1 LHQQEN
7 ASRAR
12 ATKVMCAH
20 AEPLGPHV
28 SWSAA
33 LLLFLISHAAGDI
46 LMQTDWQAITKV
58 AGLGDAGGRRAL
70 TRHIGT
76 YMLAFVPALAWVAAE
91 TTVLRAVAV
100 GALIA
105 IPHLLIDDGRIV
117 SAWLRAVKHVPN
129 PALGLRIA
137 VDQTFHAIC
146 LLGAALV
153 AAA

>member
-1 LHQQEN
+1 
-7 ASRAR
+7 
-12 ATKVMCAH
+12 VFAH
-20 AEPLGPHV
+20 ADSLWPHV

-33 LLLFLISHAAGDI
+33 FLVFLVSHAAGDI
-46 LMQTDWQAITKV
+46 LLQTDWQAVTKV

-70 TRHIGT
+70 TQHLGT
-76 YMLAFVPALAWVAAE
+76 YLLAFVPALVWVGAE
-91 TTVLRAVAV
+91 TSALHALAV

-105 IPHLLIDDGRIV
+105 IPHFVIDDGRIV
-117 SAWLRAVKHVPN
+117 GGWLRLVKHVQQ

>member
-1 LHQQEN
+1 
-7 ASRAR
+7 
-12 ATKVMCAH
+12 
-20 AEPLGPHV
+20 
-28 SWSAA
+28 
-33 LLLFLISHAAGDI
+33 
-46 LMQTDWQAITKV
+46 
-58 AGLGDAGGRRAL
+58 
-70 TRHIGT
+70 
-76 YMLAFVPALAWVAAE
+76 MLAFVPALVWVGVE
-91 TTVLRAVAV
+91 TTALRAVGV

-117 SAWLRAVKHVPN
+117 NAWLHQVKHVQQ

>member
-1 LHQQEN
+1 M
-7 ASRAR
+7 RIY
-12 ATKVMCAH
+12 

-28 SWSAA
+28 SWPEA
-33 LLLFLISHAAGDI
+33 LLVFLISHAAGDI
-46 LMQTDWQAITKV
+46 LLQTDWQAVTKV
-58 AGLGDAGGRRAL
+58 AGLGDTGGRRAL
-70 TRHIGT
+70 TQHLGT
-76 YMLAFVPALAWVAAE
+76 YILAFVPALVWVGVE
-91 TTVLRAVAV
+91 TTALRAVLV

-105 IPHLLIDDGRIV
+105 VPHLLIDDGRAV
-117 SAWLRAVKHVPN
+117 NAWLHRVKHVQQ

>member
-1 LHQQEN
+1 
-7 ASRAR
+7 
-12 ATKVMCAH
+12 VCAH

-33 LLLFLISHAAGDI
+33 LLLFLVSHAAGDI
-46 LMQTDWQAITKV
+46 LLQTDWQAITKV
-58 AGLGDAGGRRAL
+58 TGLANPSGRRAL

-76 YMLAFVPALAWVAAE
+76 YILAFVPALVWVGAE
-91 TTVLRAVAV
+91 TTALRAVAV

-105 IPHLLIDDGRIV
+105 VPHLVIDDGRIV
-117 SAWLRAVKHVPN
+117 SAWLRGVKHVSD

-137 VDQTFHAIC
+137 VDQTFHAFC

>member
-1 LHQQEN
+1 
-7 ASRAR
+7 
-12 ATKVMCAH
+12 MFAH
-20 AEPLGPHV
+20 ADSPWPHV

-33 LLLFLISHAAGDI
+33 FLVFLVSHAAGDI
-46 LMQTDWQAITKV
+46 LLQTDWQAVTKV
-58 AGLGDAGGRRAL
+58 AGLSVANGRRAL
-70 TRHIGT
+70 SQHLAT
-76 YMLAFVPALAWVAAE
+76 YMLAFVPALVWVGAE
-91 TTVLRAVAV
+91 TTALRALGV

-105 IPHLLIDDGRIV
+105 LPHLLIDDGRIV
-117 SAWLRAVKHVPN
+117 SGWLRLVKHVEQ

>member
-1 LHQQEN
+1 
-7 ASRAR
+7 
-12 ATKVMCAH
+12 MFAH
-20 AEPLGPHV
+20 AEPPGSHV

-33 LLLFLISHAAGDI
+33 LLVFLISHAAGDI
-46 LMQTDWQAITKV
+46 LLQTDWQAVTKV
-58 AGLGDAGGRRAL
+58 AGLSDIAGRRAL
-70 TRHIGT
+70 TQHLGT
-76 YMLAFVPALAWVAAE
+76 YMLAFVPALVWVGVE
-91 TTVLRAVAV
+91 TSALRALAV

-117 SAWLRAVKHVPN
+117 NAWLHVVKHVQK

>member
-1 LHQQEN
+1 
-7 ASRAR
+7 
-12 ATKVMCAH
+12 M
-20 AEPLGPHV
+20 

-33 LLLFLISHAAGDI
+33 FLVFLVSHAAGDI
-46 LMQTDWQAITKV
+46 LMQTDWQALTKV
-58 AGLGDAGGRRAL
+58 AGLGDEGGRRAL
-70 TRHIGT
+70 TRHLST
-76 YMLAFVPALAWVAAE
+76 YMLAFVPALVWVGVE
-91 TTVLRAVAV
+91 TTALLAVGV

-117 SAWLRAVKHVPN
+117 DAWLHRVKHVSQ

>member
-1 LHQQEN
+1 LFKN
-7 ASRAR
+7 AIPADAR
-12 ATKVMCAH
+12 NAIVFAH
-20 AEPLGPHV
+20 ADSLWPHV

-33 LLLFLISHAAGDI
+33 FLVFLVSHAAGDI
-46 LMQTDWQAITKV
+46 LLQTDWQAVTKV
-58 AGLGDAGGRRAL
+58 AGLSVANGRRAL
-70 TRHIGT
+70 SQHLGT
-76 YMLAFVPALAWVAAE
+76 YMLAFVPALVWVGAE
-91 TTVLRAVAV
+91 TTPLRAVGV

-117 SAWLRAVKHVPN
+117 SGWLRQVKHVQQ

>member
-1 LHQQEN
+1 
-7 ASRAR
+7 
-12 ATKVMCAH
+12 
-20 AEPLGPHV
+20 V

-33 LLLFLISHAAGDI
+33 FLVFLVSHAAGDI
-46 LMQTDWQAITKV
+46 LFQTDWQALTKV
-58 AGLGDAGGRRAL
+58 AGLGDTGGRRAL
-70 TRHIGT
+70 AQHLGT
-76 YMLAFVPALAWVAAE
+76 YMLAFVPALVWVGAE
-91 TTVLRAVAV
+91 TTALLALAV

-117 SAWLRAVKHVPN
+117 SAWLRFVKHVQQ

-137 VDQTFHAIC
+137 VDQTFHAVC

>member
-1 LHQQEN
+1 
-7 ASRAR
+7 
-12 ATKVMCAH
+12 M
-20 AEPLGPHV
+20 

-33 LLLFLISHAAGDI
+33 FLAFLVSHAAGDI
-46 LMQTDWQAITKV
+46 LLQTDWQAVTKV
-58 AGLGDAGGRRAL
+58 AGLSVADGRRAL
-70 TRHIGT
+70 THHLST
-76 YMLAFVPALAWVAAE
+76 YMLAFVPALVWVGAE
-91 TTVLRAVAV
+91 TTALRALAVA
-100 GALIA
+100 ALIA

-117 SAWLRAVKHVPN
+117 GGWLRLVKHVRQ

>member
-1 LHQQEN
+1 
-7 ASRAR
+7 
-12 ATKVMCAH
+12 MCAH
-20 AEPLGPHV
+20 ADSLWPPV

-33 LLLFLISHAAGDI
+33 FLVFLVSHATGDI
-46 LMQTDWQAITKV
+46 LLQTDWQALTKV
-58 AGLGDAGGRRAL
+58 AGLSVANGRRAL
-70 TRHIGT
+70 SQHLGT
-76 YMLAFVPALAWVAAE
+76 YMLAFVPALVWVGAE
-91 TTVLRAVAV
+91 TTPLRAAGV

-105 IPHLLIDDGRIV
+105 VPHLLIDDGRIV
-117 SAWLRAVKHVPN
+117 TAWLRDVKHVQN

>member
-1 LHQQEN
+1 
-7 ASRAR
+7 
-12 ATKVMCAH
+12 VFAH
-20 AEPLGPHV
+20 ADSLWPTV

-33 LLLFLISHAAGDI
+33 FLVFLVSHATGDI
-46 LMQTDWQAITKV
+46 LLQTDWQAVTKV
-58 AGLGDAGGRRAL
+58 AGLSVADGRRAL
-70 TRHIGT
+70 TQHLGT
-76 YMLAFVPALAWVAAE
+76 YMLAFVPALVWVGAE
-91 TTVLRAVAV
+91 TTALRAAAV

-117 SAWLRAVKHVPN
+117 SGWLRLVKHVQQ

-146 LLGAALV
+146 LLGTALV